1 MNEGCN
7 SKKPAKPQA
16 QYNHKREKN
25 LIIGVMLYQSEAS
38 HITKTGRNHK
48 VQNARLLKWRAV
60 LWKPMGEWQ

>member
-25 LIIGVMLYQSEAS
+25 LIIGVMLYINQ
-38 HITKTGRNHK
+38 K
-48 VQNARLLKWRAV
+48 LLI
-60 LWKPMGEWQ
+60 